1 MNNIN
6 TQAKNEVREL
16 LEELVVSPVASNVKG
31 IMSSIENSLTK
42 LSEEEKKKNLGLT
55 SLITR
60 ESNKL
65 SKDLNNL
72 DGVSDNIGRLEQDL
86 KLIKNKT
93 DLLDAISSD
102 VKENYQKISEI
113 INNIESLKEIL
124 SAVSGNL
131 ASLLNELE
139 NKAEDDNN
147 NLLALTKGF
156 DSINDSLREQNK
168 ENSESYVRI
177 YQQNKRLIFIML
189 VLSIINTI
197 GLIAIVYILINN

>member
-16 LEELVVSPVASNVKG
+16 LEELVVSPVASKVKG

-42 LSEEEKKKNLGLT
+42 LSEEEKNKNLGLT

-177 YQQNKRLIFIML
+177 YQQNKRLFFIML

>member
-6 TQAKNEVREL
+6 TQATNEVREL
-16 LEELVVSPVASNVKG
+16 LEELVVSPVASKVKG

-42 LSEEEKKKNLGLT
+42 LSEEEQKKNLGLT

-177 YQQNKRLIFIML
+177 YQQNKRLFFIML

>member
-16 LEELVVSPVASNVKG
+16 LGELVVSPVASDVKR
-31 IMSSIENSLTK
+31 IMSSIEDSLSKFRDEEQTK
-42 LSEEEKKKNLGLT
+42 IVGLK

-65 SKDLNNL
+65 SKELNKIDEVSNNL
-72 DGVSDNIGRLEQDL
+72 GGLEQTL

-113 INNIESLKEIL
+113 INNIESLKEFL
-124 SAVSGNL
+124 SAVRGNL

-168 ENSESYVRI
+168 ENSESYGRI
-177 YQQNKRLIFIML
+177 YQQNNRSFYIIL
-189 VLSIINTI
+189 VFSIINII